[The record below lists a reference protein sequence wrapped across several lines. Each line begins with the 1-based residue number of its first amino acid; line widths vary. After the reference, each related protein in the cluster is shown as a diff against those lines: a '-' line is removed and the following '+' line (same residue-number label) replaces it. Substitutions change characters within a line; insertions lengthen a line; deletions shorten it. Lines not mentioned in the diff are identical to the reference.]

1 MNKENINPNLKKL
14 TPKFNNNFYQNKL
27 ITSFFKPLQ
36 KTQKNFLS
44 FKIKE
49 KKLNLNKIENNIHV
63 ETIKNFNQENF
74 NYFIPKNEINFIL
87 NEFMSENN
95 AISPKFLNQK
105 RKFNTIQTQFNKNFI
120 NYKLKPKNKNNNNNN
135 KNFSS
140 KKKRK
145 KQESIKISILT
156 YNILNQ
162 IYMKKINRID
172 LSIENRMKK
181 IILEI
186 LSLKPDI
193 FCLQEADLFIFKE
206 YFLNN
211 IYFNEYSFNYGIN
224 CGSSFINVIGFK
236 KEKFTFKSLKNFSLI
251 SLGKNAGNRGIINI
265 QLECNLNKKVLSVY
279 NIHLPWKFENDR
291 IFLLKMIFEHVL
303 ENSEIKNVFITGDF
317 NAEPNSNEIKMFY
330 LNKFLEE
337 QKNSHDCNIE
347 NFIDIKMLRKL
358 EKITKNF
365 HFQSAYQSYSKI
377 KQIENEFMR
386 HPKFTSRTKF
396 FKKTIDYIFF
406 SKKFKIKKIYKL
418 PNEKDVDEEKFLPNQ
433 KFPSDHL
440 KLFAEFIF

>member
-1 MNKENINPNLKKL
+1 
-14 TPKFNNNFYQNKL
+14 
-27 ITSFFKPLQ
+27 
-36 KTQKNFLS
+36 
-44 FKIKE
+44 
-49 KKLNLNKIENNIHV
+49 
-63 ETIKNFNQENF
+63 
-74 NYFIPKNEINFIL
+74 
-87 NEFMSENN
+87 
-95 AISPKFLNQK
+95 
-105 RKFNTIQTQFNKNFI
+105 
-120 NYKLKPKNKNNNNNN
+120 
-135 KNFSS
+135 
-140 KKKRK
+140 
-145 KQESIKISILT
+145 
-156 YNILNQ
+156 
-162 IYMKKINRID
+162 
-172 LSIENRMKK
+172 
-181 IILEI
+181 
-186 LSLKPDI
+186 
-193 FCLQEADLFIFKE
+193 
-206 YFLNN
+206 
-211 IYFNEYSFNYGIN
+211 
-224 CGSSFINVIGFK
+224 
-236 KEKFTFKSLKNFSLI
+236 
-251 SLGKNAGNRGIINI
+251 LGKEAGNRGIINI

-337 QKNSHDCNIE
+337 QKNSNDCNIE

>member
-337 QKNSHDCNIE
+337 QKNSNDCNIE